1 MYKIVADDMKA
12 IELRLART
20 QVFNKS
26 NFSFTGEKDSFKVFC
41 SQKMYST
48 GDFVSLHNMII
59 DKELTRYERQ
69 YLDLLCTYK
78 FTFLMIDRAIVQCFY
93 EFKENKLIRQTMAF
107 YQSPFDVPYQSAPIK
122 YRGFEEN
129 FSEKKDAGSLI
140 MFRFEYNPKQFKEH
154 IHPNVH
160 FTLGDYDD
168 CRIAVKSPL
177 TLSDFFDYIIKNFY
191 TPVYRQYIELSK
203 KYRCQEKQYGSTI
216 YPLERKSI
224 HFSFE

>member
-1 MYKIVADDMKA
+1 MHKVVADDMKA
-12 IELRLART
+12 IGVRLARA
-20 QVFNKS
+20 QVFNQS
-26 NFSFTGEKDSFKVFC
+26 NYSFVEENDLFKI
-41 SQKMYST
+41 SYTQKMYST
-48 GDFVSLHNMII
+48 DGFDSLYNMIT
-59 DKELTRYERQ
+59 DKELTKYEKQ
-69 YLDLLCTYK
+69 YLDLLCMHK
-78 FTFLMIDRAIVQCFY
+78 FTFLMIDRTIIQCFY

-129 FSEKKDAGSLI
+129 FSEKKDTGALI

-154 IHPNVH
+154 AHPNVH
-160 FTLGDYDD
+160 FTLGDYND

-203 KYRCQEKQYGSTI
+203 KYRCQEKQYGATI